1 MSDAI
6 FHFMKLLQAESLIH
20 AHCTYSFYLVMFQLL
35 NRRDDCGHDPPSLP
49 LPAGEAAAGGAGE
62 VFAAG
67 DQPPD
72 DRYGSL
78 LW

>member
-1 MSDAI
+1 
-6 FHFMKLLQAESLIH
+6 
-20 AHCTYSFYLVMFQLL
+20 MFQLL

-62 VFAAG
+62 VSAAG